1 MKIKL
6 IQSLVNNYK
15 IPTDIKARQQELV
28 DEGGTGLYLLVTKGG
43 SKTFYQ
49 RYRSAANGNKTTHIK
64 LGRASDITLSQAR
77 EKVKLLRAQIAMGED
92 PQSKVKQ
99 KRNEMTYHEFVTN
112 HYLPYITSRRRS
124 ARNYTEMYNL
134 RIKAALGDT
143 KLSQLTKR
151 QIQEFH
157 SSLPKMGLS
166 NAYSNR
172 HLAMIKSSINVGI
185 NIMEV
190 MDIKNP
196 AVGIPMF
203 EEYGKERHLVST
215 ELARLIPVLIKDD
228 SQIAKIIRFLL
239 STGLRLGE
247 CLNCRWE
254 HISIENR
261 VMKIPGIQGKSK
273 KTDSIPLNAAAI
285 EVLSECSKDSPHPF
299 VNLATGKPY
308 VSIKKRFKRLMEEA
322 KLENV
327 TAHVLRH
334 TAASIMV
341 NSGRSLYDVQRV
353 LRHSSSIVTEKYSH
367 LSQQSVMDAS
377 STISDQLF
385 KAASGHQ

>member
-1 MKIKL
+1 MIVKL
-6 IQSLVNNYK
+6 TEKLVQNHK
-15 IPTDIKARQQELV
+15 VAEGVRQQELV
-28 DEGGTGLYLLVTKGG
+28 DSGRTGLYLLCTKAGA
-43 SKTFYQ
+43 KTFYL
-49 RYRSAANGNKTTHIK
+49 RYRSPENNKTRHVK
-64 LGRASDITLSQAR
+64 LGLASLISLTQAR
-77 EKVKLLRAQIAMGED
+77 SMVTELRAEIALGND
-92 PQSKVKQ
+92 PQAQVKQ
-99 KRNEMTYHEFVTN
+99 KRNEMTYHEFITE
-112 HYLPYITSRRRS
+112 HYLPYITPRRRS
-124 ARNYTEMYNL
+124 ARNYHEMYNL

-143 KLSQLTKR
+143 KLSQLSRR

-157 SSLPKMGLS
+157 SNLPKQGLS
-166 NAYSNR
+166 KSFANR

-190 MDIKNP
+190 IDIKNP

-203 EEYGKERHLVST
+203 EEHSRERYLDSD
-215 ELARLIPVLIKDD
+215 ELARLMPILIMDD
-228 SQIAKIIRFLL
+228 SQIARIIRFLL
-239 STGLRLGE
+239 ATGLRLGE

-261 VMKIPGIQGKSK
+261 VMKIPGTHAKSK

-285 EVLSECSKDSPHPF
+285 EVLSECSKESPYPF
-299 VNLATGKPY
+299 VNLSTGKPY
-308 VSIKKRFKRLMEEA
+308 VSIKKRFQKLMEEA

-334 TAASIMV
+334 TAASIMI

-367 LSQQSVMDAS
+367 LSSDSVMAAS
-377 STISDQLF
+377 DTISEQLL

>member
-6 IQSLVNNYK
+6 TQSLINTYK
-15 IPTDIKARQQELV
+15 IPQEIKARQQELV
-28 DEGGTGLYLLVTKGG
+28 DQGGTGLYLLVTKGG
-43 SKTFYQ
+43 SKTFYL
-49 RYRSAANGNKTTHIK
+49 RYKSPITGKTTHKK
-64 LGRASDITLSQAR
+64 LDRATDTTLAQAR
-77 EKVKLLRAQIAMGED
+77 DKVKLLRAEIALGND
-92 PQSKVKQ
+92 PQAQVKQ
-99 KRNEMTYHEFVTN
+99 KRNELTYHEFITE
-112 HYLPYITSRRRS
+112 HYLPYITPRRRS
-124 ARNYTEMYNL
+124 ARNYHEMYNL

-143 KLSQLTKR
+143 KLNQLSRR

-157 SSLPKMGLS
+157 SNLPKQGLS
-166 NAYSNR
+166 KSFANR

-190 MDIKNP
+190 IDIKNP

-203 EEYGKERHLVST
+203 EEHGRERYLDSD
-215 ELARLIPVLIKDD
+215 ELARLMPVLVEDD
-228 SQIAKIIRFLL
+228 SQIARIIRFLL
-239 STGLRLGE
+239 ATGLRLGE

-254 HISIENR
+254 HVNIEQR
-261 VMKIPGIQGKSK
+261 VMKIPGTQAKSK

-285 EVLSECSKDSPHPF
+285 EVLSECSKDFPYPF
-299 VNLATGKPY
+299 VNLSTGKPY
-308 VSIKKRFKRLMEEA
+308 VSIKKRFHRLMEEA

-334 TAASIMV
+334 TAASIMI

-367 LSQQSVMDAS
+367 LSSDSVMAAS
-377 STISDQLF
+377 DTISDQLF